1 VLGPTARTCS
11 FDEAD
16 NVPVT
21 ITNFDVN
28 RAARVLRAEKYG
40 RRFAAAFPA
49 CDAVAFDTVGF
60 CDVVAH
66 GPSLLFD
73 ITPAKTEQL
82 FYSEVILG
90 AGWRAVKHMAR
101 AKRLGHGAAFGLWL
115 GFGGG

>member
-1 VLGPTARTCS
+1 M
-11 FDEAD
+11 
-16 NVPVT
+16 PVT

-73 ITPAKTEQL
+73 ITPAKIEHL